1 MHTPIHVRETPGGFI
16 NPASAKKN
24 RGITMVSSFCLLS
37 FLSWGKQTWMMSIL
51 KALWPFPESLLCKV
65 RWRRVPLGVR
75 KSRLA
80 MVPVLCHPTVGSEE
94 TIVNLVSVDMFVLP
108 LPRLPFFCPLASHAS
123 TPISQKC
130 PPYFLPPS
138 PWILFRRTVAFYPL
152 TPCPLLW
159 WQHVSFIQVLTG
171 FCFILCKLPSWFQR
185 LVYFHR
191 ATVCIA
197 LLVRI
202 SVIFKE

>member
-1 MHTPIHVRETPGGFI
+1 MHMPIHVRETPSGFI

-51 KALWPFPESLLCKV
+51 KALWPFPESLFCKV
-65 RWRRVPLGVR
+65 SAFGGKEVAFGYGSSVMSPHSGLRGHNCQSGQRRYVCAFSSL
-75 KSRLA
+75 SSL
-80 MVPVLCHPTVGSEE
+80 
-94 TIVNLVSVDMFVLP
+94 
-108 LPRLPFFCPLASHAS
+108 FCPLASHAS

-138 PWILFRRTVAFYPL
+138 PSILFRRTVAFYPL

-159 WQHVSFIQVLTG
+159 WLHVPFIQVLTG
-171 FCFILCKLPSWFQR
+171 FCFILCKLPSWFQH
-185 LVYFHR
+185 LVYYTR
-191 ATVCIA
+191 AAVCIA
-197 LLVRI
+197 LLMRTL
-202 SVIFKE
+202 VIFKE